1 MGGHNFSRRP
11 ACLAVTVTVT
21 LRTSRSQQYMHLTSA
36 TLEATIGLAMVPG
49 ALGFGEPG
57 SEIQVLLA
65 LVVVCGSVS
74 STALNLFVVP
84 AIYRAITRRAII

>member
-1 MGGHNFSRRP
+1 
-11 ACLAVTVTVT
+11 
-21 LRTSRSQQYMHLTSA
+21 MHLTPA
-36 TLEATIGLAMVPG
+36 TLEATIGSAMVSG

-65 LVVVCGSVS
+65 LVVVCRSVS

-84 AIYRAITRRAII
+84 ATYRASTRRAII